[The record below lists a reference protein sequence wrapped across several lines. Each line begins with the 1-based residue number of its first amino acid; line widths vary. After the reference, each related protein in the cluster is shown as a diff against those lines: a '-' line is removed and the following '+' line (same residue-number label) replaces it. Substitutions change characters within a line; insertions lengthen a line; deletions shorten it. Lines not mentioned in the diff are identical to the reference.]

1 MTPFD
6 YLQQALGNPSV
17 QEHLDSAV
25 ANARAAYA
33 RARRKKNLEQAARD
47 AAIRARVHRSVVEA
61 RDAVVALR
69 HGREQ
74 ARRRRTL
81 PVLAGVALTATAVAV
96 LYPGLRDQLAGRPST
111 TDQP

>member
-1 MTPFD
+1 MTVLEDF
-6 YLQQALGNPSV
+6 QQLLGNPSV
-17 QEHLDSAV
+17 QEHLDRSV

-47 AAIRARVHRSVVEA
+47 AAVRARVARSAGAA

-74 ARRRRTL
+74 QQRRRTL

-96 LYPGLRDQLAGRPST
+96 LYPGLRDQLAGSPTT

>member
-1 MTPFD
+1 MTPLD

-17 QEHLDSAV
+17 QEHLDRSI

-47 AAIRARVHRSVVEA
+47 AAVRARVRRSAAAA
-61 RDAVVALR
+61 RDAVVAVR
-69 HGREQ
+69 QGREQ
-74 ARRRRTL
+74 EQRRRKL
-81 PVLAGVALTATAVAV
+81 PLLAGVVLTATAVAV
-96 LYPGLRDQLAGRPST
+96 LYPGLRDQLAGRPTT

>member
-1 MTPFD
+1 MTVLD
-6 YLQQALGNPSV
+6 HLQQALGNPSV
-17 QEHLDSAV
+17 QEHLDRSV

-47 AAIRARVHRSVVEA
+47 AAVRARVRTSALAA
-61 RDAVVALR
+61 RDAVLAVR

-74 ARRRRTL
+74 EQRRSKL
-81 PVLAGVALTATAVAV
+81 PLLAGVVLTATAVAV
-96 LYPGLRDQLAGRPST
+96 LYPGLRDQLSGRPPT